1 MADEGTVAAAE
12 EGDGNSKGLG
22 SGGYGG
28 CRTETRSVK
37 KTTAMVD
44 EGAAAATKDEGGVC
58 RQPCGRGQQRWRQ
71 TRTATQWSATAAM
84 AE

>member
-1 MADEGTVAAAE
+1 
-12 EGDGNSKGLG
+12 
-22 SGGYGG
+22 
-28 CRTETRSVK
+28 
-37 KTTAMVD
+37 MVD

-84 AE
+84 AEPVAAVVTDEGSDSMECDGRLAAAAATTTNEVGRARR